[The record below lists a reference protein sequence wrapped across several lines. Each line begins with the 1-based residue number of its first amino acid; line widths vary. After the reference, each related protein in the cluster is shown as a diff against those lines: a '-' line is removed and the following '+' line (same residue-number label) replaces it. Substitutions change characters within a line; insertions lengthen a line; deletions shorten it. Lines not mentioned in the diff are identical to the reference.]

1 MSKIECQVGAVGRQV
16 MVAGDKI
23 EGKSSRQ
30 REGFSLSKS
39 KLTVNDPGHYDGCL
53 PQMFSSRLQAARETF
68 AAVRGFPD
76 THS

>member
-30 REGFSLSKS
+30 RDSFSMSKS

-53 PQMFSSRLQAARETF
+53 SLPAANVLLT
-68 AAVRGFPD
+68 AAGC
-76 THS
+76 